1 MEMRA
6 SPLAPSPRSTA
17 KSSSDASSILCRP
30 RASDPV
36 QRTLLGAAENAG
48 LKATAR
54 LRMVAR
60 DCDAR
65 LTEVRALDDDLE
77 SVFAYLVGRR

>member
-1 MEMRA
+1 MVTSARINDGWIEVE
-6 SPLAPSPRSTA
+6 T
-17 KSSSDASSILCRP
+17 SDAPAFRRS
-30 RASDPV
+30 V
-36 QRTLLGAAENAG
+36 AA
-48 LKATAR
+48 
-54 LRMVAR
+54 VAR